1 MQSRPTLAVV
11 ALAVLCLALGVLAFP
26 AAGDVSSQETGAWAT
41 RSARMEADLTRG
53 DGSAEVTLRYRLV
66 PRDPGEPLPVDQA
79 VAVAL
84 LDFGS
89 VATEEVTLEGHG
101 RLVLWPTVGSRR
113 AARIEPPLPTMG
125 SERSDGSQELVFR
138 YVVEGAVVTADDG
151 VGLRVRIPVLTGP
164 PVSAEHGETA
174 FRATLR
180 VPEGW
185 AVTEGFPST
194 MDAEGDGRLVTSLRV
209 VPSMVGFR
217 GRADGTW
224 LPGFPLVVDALTVV
238 GLLLFAAFGWRHLR
252 RVAS

>member
-1 MQSRPTLAVV
+1 MALTLALVT
-11 ALAVLCLALGVLAFP
+11 LAG
-26 AAGDVSSQETGAWAT
+26 AAEASSQETGVWAT

-53 DGSAEVTLRYRLV
+53 DGSAHVTLRYRLV
-66 PRDPGEPLPVDQA
+66 PREPGGPLPVDQA

-89 VATEEVTLEGHG
+89 VATEEVTLEGRG

-113 AARIEPPLPTMG
+113 AARIEPPLPATAPAG
-125 SERSDGSQELVFR
+125 SDAPLELVFR
-138 YVVEGAVVTADDG
+138 YAVEDAVVTEDDG

-164 PVSAEHGETA
+164 AVAAEDGEAA
-174 FRATLR
+174 FHATLR

-194 MDAEGDGRLVTSLRV
+194 MDVEGDGRMGASLRV

-217 GRADGTW
+217 ARADGTW
-224 LPGFPLVVDALTVV
+224 LPGFPLVVDVLTVV
-238 GLLLFAAFGWRHLR
+238 GLLLFAGFGWRHLR
-252 RVAS
+252 RVAA